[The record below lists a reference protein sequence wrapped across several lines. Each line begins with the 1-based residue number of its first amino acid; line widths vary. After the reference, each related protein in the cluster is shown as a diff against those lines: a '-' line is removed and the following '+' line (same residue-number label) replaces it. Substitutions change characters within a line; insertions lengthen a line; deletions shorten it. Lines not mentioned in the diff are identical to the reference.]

1 MPYKKTCLFNIFLPF
16 KEALMYPKSPAIP
29 LTSLLKTGDVYTLQK
44 RYYMI
49 LYYKGTANLQADKFQ
64 SKKEASF

>member
-1 MPYKKTCLFNIFLPF
+1 MPYKKTCLFKKFFPF
-16 KEALMYPKSPAIP
+16 KEAVMYPKSPAVP
-29 LTSLLKTGDVYTLQK
+29 LTSLLKTRDVYTLQK

-49 LYYKGTANLQADKFQ
+49 LYYKGTAKLLADEFQ